1 METII
6 GLIFL
11 ALCVYAVVQ
20 IVQSSAETAMKIIWV
35 LFVLVMPLIGLIAW
49 YLLGPGGRK
58 G

>member
-20 IVQSSAETAMKIIWV
+20 IVQSSAETVMKIIWV